1 MIRTFAAA
9 VFALLLTPPTAC
21 NAATDDTPNNLDLKA
36 AYCLTSLQA
45 MSDALK
51 QPAQNNPTDD
61 PKLTRGSADS
71 DEVARAIR
79 DDVARDYE
87 MISPG
92 FGASL
97 A

>member
-1 MIRTFAAA
+1 VNWFT
-9 VFALLLTPPTAC
+9 L
-21 NAATDDTPNNLDLKA
+21 
-36 AYCLTSLQA
+36 
-45 MSDALK
+45 
-51 QPAQNNPTDD
+51 D
-61 PKLTRGSADS
+61 PKKFVELAQRILFQNPRLINQNADS
-71 DEVARAIR
+71 DEFARAIR

>member
-1 MIRTFAAA
+1 VLERKPFCSAW
-9 VFALLLTPPTAC
+9 
-21 NAATDDTPNNLDLKA
+21 
-36 AYCLTSLQA
+36 
-45 MSDALK
+45 
-51 QPAQNNPTDD
+51 
-61 PKLTRGSADS
+61 SADS

>member
-1 MIRTFAAA
+1 LSSVADVGSPPGKCPLLGRRIVAAS
-9 VFALLLTPPTAC
+9 VRLGNGLG
-21 NAATDDTPNNLDLKA
+21 
-36 AYCLTSLQA
+36 
-45 MSDALK
+45 
-51 QPAQNNPTDD
+51 
-61 PKLTRGSADS
+61 RVVADS